1 MKRSLDQANCKRVAK
16 KAKTLDSCGRS
27 VELMDIESGTSWYIH
42 VYGNQKMAT
51 RTVLKAMRGQTKR
64 QTKPSAPM
72 MALPNWIKKRGASSL
87 EMDDDVHT
95 HAKKTKNND
104 IGNTSMDVDRD
115 LVSIFIRL
123 SL

>member
-1 MKRSLDQANCKRVAK
+1 MKRPLGQANCKPVAK

-27 VELMDIESGTSWYIH
+27 VERMDIETDTSWYI
-42 VYGNQKMAT
+42 YGNQKMAT
-51 RTVLKAMRGQTKR
+51 RSILKAMRGQAKR

-72 MALPNWIKKRGASSL
+72 MVLPNWIKKRSASSL
-87 EMDDDVHT
+87 EMDDDVLT

-104 IGNTSMDVDRD
+104 IGNTCTDVDRD